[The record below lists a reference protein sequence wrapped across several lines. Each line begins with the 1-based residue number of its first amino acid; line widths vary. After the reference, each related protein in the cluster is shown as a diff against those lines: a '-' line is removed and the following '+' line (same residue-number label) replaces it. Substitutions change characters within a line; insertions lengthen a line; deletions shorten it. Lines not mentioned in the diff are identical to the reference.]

1 VSVQVLKADGSY
13 EFFKVEKLRRS
24 LRRSGATPGEVNEII
39 DKVTRRLYEG
49 IRTQQ
54 IYRYAFELL
63 RQSEAT
69 AATRYSLRRALF
81 GLGPTGFPFERFLA
95 RLFEAE
101 GYTTKTNLTLA
112 GKCVEH
118 EIDIAAYNK
127 THSFVAEA
135 KFHSRPGMK
144 TDLQVAMYSYAR
156 LMDLSGRHICE
167 DDVCGVKEFRLIT
180 NTKFT
185 NSAESY
191 AECVGLPLLSW
202 DYPKRNNL
210 HDYIQRA
217 SIYPITV
224 LRSLTAQQVV
234 TLFAHDVIICRDIIN
249 APEILRYLHINKIK
263 QDKILAEAKAV
274 INEQPENTNKNS
286 SKLN

>member
-1 VSVQVLKADGSY
+1 MSIQVLKADGTF

-24 LRRSGATPGEVNEII
+24 LRRSGASPDEVNDII
-39 DKVTRRLYEG
+39 AKVSGRLYEG

-63 RQSEAT
+63 RDGGVT

-95 RLFEAE
+95 RMYEAD
-101 GYTTKTNLTLA
+101 GYTTKTNITLA
-112 GKCVEH
+112 GNCTTH
-118 EIDIAAYNK
+118 EIDIAAYK
-127 THSFVAEA
+127 ADHSFVAEA

-156 LMDLSGRHICE
+156 LLDLQKQHICQA
-167 DDVCGVKEFRLIT
+167 DICGIREFRLIT

-185 NSAESY
+185 HSAEAY
-191 AECVGLPLLSW
+191 ATCVGVPLLSW

-210 HDYIQRA
+210 HDHIQRA
-217 SIYPITV
+217 GIYPITV
-224 LRSLTAQQVV
+224 LRTLTSAQ
-234 TLFAHDVIICRDIIN
+234 TIALLSHDIIICRDVLEQPTVLN
-249 APEILRYLHINKIK
+249 YLHIPKNR
-263 QDKILAEAKAV
+263 QQAILAEAETV
-274 INEQPENTNKNS
+274 IATPRQTKSE
-286 SKLN
+286 